1 MVMRRLR
8 STAVFCALFGFLVCT
23 LPARALCHDFSPLRA
38 LIQNAVRDSVF
49 PGASIA
55 VVYSDRIVF
64 RESFGKMTYDS
75 WSRPVDAETLYD
87 LASLTK
93 AVSTTSIIMQ
103 LAERDSLSVQTPVY
117 RYLPEFG
124 SNGKDKVTI
133 ENLLRHTSGLR
144 AHSFFAKTCRTPD
157 QVFNAIYAD
166 SLLCNPNTAT
176 IYSDLG
182 FITLG
187 KIIETVTKR
196 SLASN
201 FRERFALPL
210 GMNSTMFNPPQSITS
225 RIAPVEKDPAWPLAT
240 TRPLVHDQNAAL
252 LGGAAG
258 HAGLYSTTGDLVRF
272 ARMIMNGGKL
282 DGRTYIKESTL
293 KYFLSHPEGLRD
305 LGWDVRSP
313 GGSSSAG
320 TLFSSASYGHLGYTG
335 TSIWI
340 DPAKNLAVIFLCN
353 RVYPTSENIK
363 IRRFRP
369 LLHDTVVKCLGTR
382 Q

>member
-1 MVMRRLR
+1 MRRFR
-8 STAVFCALFGFLVCT
+8 TMAAFLTLLGLLICT
-23 LPARALCHDFSPLRA
+23 LPERALSYDFSTLHS

-55 VVYSDRIVF
+55 VVYRDRIVF
-64 RESFGKMTYDS
+64 REAFGRMTYDS
-75 WSRPVDAETLYD
+75 WSRPVDTETLYD

-93 AVSTTSIIMQ
+93 AVATTSIVMQ
-103 LAERDSLSVQTPVY
+103 LAERDSLSVQAPVC
-117 RYLPEFG
+117 RYLPEFAA
-124 SNGKDKVTI
+124 NGKHNVTI

-144 AHSFFAKTCRTPD
+144 AHTYFAKTCRTPD
-157 QVFNAIYAD
+157 DLFSAIYAD
-166 SLLCNPNTAT
+166 TLLCHPNTTT

-187 KIIETVTKR
+187 KIIETVTRR

-201 FRERFALPL
+201 FRERFARPL
-210 GMNSTMFNPPQSITS
+210 GMNATMFNPPQSIAS
-225 RIAPVEKDPAWPLAT
+225 RIAPVEKDPTWPLAT
-240 TRPLVHDQNAAL
+240 PRPLVHDQNAAL

-258 HAGLYSTTGDLVRF
+258 HAGLYATAGDLIPFV
-272 ARMIMNGGKL
+272 RMIMNGGKL
-282 DGRTYIKESTL
+282 DGRSYIGESTL
-293 KYFLSHPEGLRD
+293 KNFLSHPEGLRD

-340 DPAKNLAVIFLCN
+340 DPTKNLAVIFLCN

-369 LLHDTVVKCLGTR
+369 LLHDTVVKCLGIR